1 MPVERKK
8 WHFGVLSFTGTGHLN
23 PLILLSQQL
32 RDRGHKVTFF
42 EKPKIENRVRQA
54 RLGFCPIGCGNSPFK
69 SKRSTAEN
77 PGFWSELST
86 LGFNLNRIAH
96 DIETYLQETPSAL
109 RRAGVDVL
117 LINEIALTG
126 PTVAQMLRLP
136 YFIIST
142 SVPHNFG
149 WNAYCWLSG
158 YRFSASW
165 ISGLLNAILEVSAVQ
180 VHGPIRRGLDEC
192 RRQLGLG
199 SLREAEKSF
208 PPLAQITQ
216 LPQCL
221 DLTRKKRPKNFF
233 YTGPFANGAARPEVE
248 FPWDRLDGRPI
259 IYASLGTTRN
269 VKPAV
274 FRMIAG
280 ACQDL
285 DLQLVISLGGRFDPE
300 MLADLPGNP
309 LVTRYAPQLELL
321 KVAKM
326 VITHGG
332 PNTVFEALMEG
343 KPMIAIP
350 LAHDQPAVAARL
362 ARLKIAEVLPVM
374 RLSAS
379 RIRRAVVQLLRDPSY
394 RDAAVEMQNKLQALR
409 GLERAVEVIES
420 SLENQSVSPRL
431 RKNAEVLLT
440 SDHCELNNSVIASLA
455 PR

>member
-1 MPVERKK
+1 MLVEQKK

-23 PLILLSQQL
+23 PLILLSQRL
-32 RDRGHKVTFF
+32 RDREHKVTFF

-54 RLGFCPIGCGNSPFK
+54 GLEFCPIGCRNSPFK
-69 SKRSTAEN
+69 RKEPTAEK
-77 PGFWSELST
+77 PGLWSEISA
-86 LGFNLNRIAH
+86 LGFNLNRIAY

-109 RRAGVDVL
+109 RRAGVDAL

-136 YFIIST
+136 YFIVST

-149 WNAYCWLSG
+149 WDAYTWLPG
-158 YRFSASW
+158 YKYSTSW
-165 ISGLLNAILEVSAVQ
+165 ISGLLNAVLEVSAVQ

-199 SLREAEKSF
+199 PLREVENSF

-216 LPQCL
+216 MPQCL
-221 DLTRKKRPKNFF
+221 DLPRNKLPKNFY

-274 FRMIAG
+274 FHMIAE
-280 ACQDL
+280 ACLDL
-285 DLQLVISLGGRFDPE
+285 DLQLVISLGGRFDLE
-300 MLADLPGNP
+300 MFADLPGTP

-321 KVAKM
+321 KLATI

-350 LAHDQPAVAARL
+350 LAHDQPAIATRL

-374 RLSAS
+374 RLSAK
-379 RIRRAVVQLLRDPSY
+379 RIRIAVAQLLRDPSY
-394 RDAAVEMQNKLQALR
+394 REAAARMQKKLKSLG
-409 GLERAVEVIES
+409 GLERAVEVIEG
-420 SLENQSVSPRL
+420 SLEKASVGSRIRVDMDL
-431 RKNAEVLLT
+431 SA
-440 SDHCELNNSVIASLA
+440 SDRYQHVNSVRASLA
-455 PR
+455 PH